1 MRLGYSGT
9 ATTAVLLTLYTVI
22 ADGQALRS
30 HRYHLGT
37 GMQQGSVITEGNTL
51 RISYSVPEIDALGFS
66 DEHGRWFRIGIP
78 GHIPVS
84 VVGNPSLPVW
94 SKLITIPEGSSYEV
108 RITDVK
114 SSRIRPSAR
123 RISGDLYPVQESET
137 KDQQADR
144 PPFRINK
151 EIYSSRRL
159 IPSDTVTI
167 EPLGT
172 ARGKR
177 IAALTVRPVRY
188 DPRSKSLE
196 VITSMEISIIF
207 SGPSLRKTSLSESI
221 LFADDLGKNALN
233 FEEGDLITGYSD
245 KPVRMIILTDTS
257 FRKHLKPYIEWK
269 TQKGFRIEM
278 LYRGADFA
286 GENYTDIKNSI
297 ASVYNSST
305 EENPP
310 PEYLLIVGNVAR
322 IPYYGTGNITDL
334 YYGEFDGGGDY
345 FPEMYIGRLPVAD
358 TSDLKVVI
366 SKLIQYEKY
375 QFADTNKFSSN
386 ALATAG
392 IDDSHYTHMNGQVNY
407 AVNNYLTAANNIK
420 GFNFLYPNAK
430 KDTIIKLINK
440 GLSFIN
446 YTGHGS
452 ATGWLFLNI
461 TTSDVPALMN
471 NNMYPFVIS
480 NACQTSRFST
490 SSFGNAMVLAP
501 GKGAAGYIGCSA
513 DSYWDEDFYWAVGTG
528 PVTVNPGY
536 ETTGLG
542 ALDRL
547 FHTHGE
553 SPSEWYISMGQVI
566 YAGNLAV
573 SGSTTT
579 KKKYYWEI
587 YNLVGDPSIIPVI
600 GTPGTFNI
608 DLPDTL
614 PNNLRSLS
622 LIAEPHSYIAVSHF
636 DTLWDASY
644 VSPSGSVT
652 LDLPGLSEDSC
663 LVVVTGQNKKPI
675 IKTIYFSALSG
686 PFLNLSGKAVG
697 DSLGNGN
704 GLADYNETI
713 FLRLTV
719 GNLGSEAA
727 SGVTATITS
736 TSPHVTIND
745 GTADLGTILPGS
757 EKKVYNDLRF
767 TLSGN
772 ITDKSAA
779 TFDLKLKYGTTEKIF
794 RIDVSIHAP
803 ELEIDHYRL
812 DDTGTGNSN
821 FLADPGENIR
831 LVFTVMNSGSSSTSG
846 EFTLSSPDPE
856 ISIPIPT
863 KNSGIIDAGSI
874 AEIPV
879 DIKVSSLAAEGTT
892 INLTAQLDCDPYL
905 KDKSFRFRVGRFQE
919 TFESSSFRVFP
930 WINVSTVPWTITNGS
945 SWEGIVSAVSG
956 DIGDNTSTTLA
967 IKASYQVQDSIRFY
981 YKVSSESG
989 YDYFL
994 VRING
999 TEVLKKSGEIPWT
1012 RAAAGVSEGINT
1024 IEWVYKKD
1032 GSVSGGSDCAWID
1045 LVDFAGIVPVRY
1057 ITRDVMAVRI
1067 ASPLQSPTM
1076 GIEPVTVKLLSLGP
1090 DTIKGFNLA
1099 YILND
1104 NPPVIQ
1110 HFNDSLIYSGDTVA
1124 VTFIAKADLTAYG
1137 DYDLTVYSFNNN
1149 DDNLLNDTLRTS
1161 LKNKIR
1167 RFYEELRVNEN
1178 NRIMAS
1184 PNPFSDKLYATIYSE
1199 KEVTVSI
1206 SLVSTLGKIII
1217 DRKEYVI
1224 SPGENPITIDGKMLE
1239 PGVYYL
1245 VVEFPGYSRDI
1256 KVVKLNNK

>member
-9 ATTAVLLTLYTVI
+9 AITAVLLVVNTAV

-30 HRYHLGT
+30 HKYHLGT
-37 GMQQGSVITEGNTL
+37 GMQRGSVTAEGNIL
-51 RISYSVPEIDALGFS
+51 RIRYSVSEIEALGFS
-66 DEHGRWFRIGIP
+66 DENGKWFRIGIP

-84 VVGNPSLPVW
+84 EVGNPSLPVW
-94 SKLITIPEGSSYEV
+94 SKLIIIPEGSSYKV
-108 RITDVK
+108 KIVDVK

-123 RISGDLYPVQESET
+123 MIRGDLYPVQESEI
-137 KDQQADR
+137 KDRQAER

-151 EIYSSRRL
+151 EIYSSRRF
-159 IPSDTVTI
+159 IASDTVTI
-167 EPLGT
+167 EPLGI

-177 IAALTVRPVRY
+177 IAAVTVRPVRY
-188 DPRSKSLE
+188 NPRSRSLE
-196 VITSMEISIIF
+196 VITSMEISILF
-207 SGPSLRKTSLSESI
+207 SGGSPGKSSLPQSV
-221 LFADDLGKNALN
+221 LFADDLEKSVLN
-233 FEEGDLITGYSD
+233 YEEGDLITGYSD

-278 LYRGADFA
+278 LYKGAGFA

-310 PEYLLIVGNVAR
+310 PEYLLIVGNTSK

-345 FPEMYIGRLPVAD
+345 FPEMYIGRLPVSD
-358 TSDLKVVI
+358 TNDLKTVV

-392 IDDSHYTHMNGQVNY
+392 IDESHYTHMNGQVNY
-407 AVNNYLTAANNIK
+407 AVNTYLTAANNIK
-420 GFNFLYPNAK
+420 GYNFLYPNAK
-430 KDTIIKLINK
+430 KDTIIKLINN

-461 TTSDVPALMN
+461 TTTDVAALKN

-528 PVTVNPGY
+528 PVTLNPTY

-547 FHTHGE
+547 FHTRGE
-553 SPSEWYISMGQVI
+553 SPSEWYISMGQVN
-566 YAGNLAV
+566 YAGNLSV

-579 KKKYYWEI
+579 RKKYYWEI
-587 YNLVGDPSIIPVI
+587 YNLVGDPSVIPII
-600 GTPGTFNI
+600 GTPGNFNLS
-608 DLPDTL
+608 LPDTL

-644 VSPSGSVT
+644 VSPSGSIT

-663 LVVVTGQNKKPI
+663 LVVVTGQNKKPV
-675 IKTIYFSALSG
+675 IKTIYLSSLSE
-686 PFLNLSGKAVG
+686 PFLNLSSSSVC

-704 GLADYNETI
+704 GLADYNETL
-713 FLRLTV
+713 FLQMTV
-719 GNLGSEAA
+719 SNLGSEAA

-736 TSPHVTIND
+736 TSPYVTINE

-757 EKKVYNDLRF
+757 EKKVYNDFRF
-767 TLSGN
+767 TLSGS
-772 ITDKSAA
+772 IADKSAA
-779 TFDLKLKYGTTEKIF
+779 TFDLMLKYGTTEKLY
-794 RIDVSIHAP
+794 RLDVSINAP
-803 ELEIDHYRL
+803 EVDIDHYIL
-812 DDTGTGNSN
+812 DDTETGNGN
-821 FLADPGENIR
+821 YLADPGENIR
-831 LVFTVMNSGSSSTSG
+831 MVFTVMNSGSSSTSG

-856 ISIPIPT
+856 ISIPVPT
-863 KNSGIIDAGSI
+863 KNSGIIEAGS
-874 AEIPV
+874 ATEIPV
-879 DIKVSSLAAEGTT
+879 DVKVSSLAAEGTT
-892 INLTAQLDCDPYL
+892 INLTAQIDCDPYL
-905 KDKSFRFRVGRFQE
+905 RDKSFRFRIGRFQE
-919 TFESSSFRVFP
+919 TFESSSFRIFP
-930 WINVSTVPWTITNGS
+930 WINVSPVPWTITTGT
-945 SWEGIVSAVSG
+945 SWEGILSAMSG
-956 DIGDNTSTTLA
+956 DIGDNNSTILA
-967 IKASYQVQDSIRFY
+967 IKISYSVQDSIRFY
-981 YKVSSESG
+981 YKVSSEPG
-989 YDYFL
+989 YDHL
-994 VRING
+994 HVRING
-999 TEVLKKSGEIPWT
+999 TEILKKSGEIPWT
-1012 RAAAGVSEGINT
+1012 RAAAAVSEGINI
-1024 IEWVYKKD
+1024 IEWIYKKD
-1032 GSVSGGSDCAWID
+1032 GSISGGSDCAWID
-1045 LVDFAGIVPVRY
+1045 LVDFAGSVPVRY
-1057 ITRDVMAVRI
+1057 ISRDIMAVSI
-1067 ASPLQSPTM
+1067 DSPHQSPTM
-1076 GIEPVTVKLLSLGP
+1076 GIEPVTVRLLSLGP

-1099 YILND
+1099 YILNG
-1104 NPPVIQ
+1104 NQPVIQ
-1110 HFNDSLIYSGDTVA
+1110 HFNDSLIYSGDTVP
-1124 VTFIAKADLTAYG
+1124 VTFTAKADLTAFG

-1149 DDNLLNDTLRTS
+1149 DDNLLNDTLRTT
-1161 LKNKIR
+1161 LNNRIR
-1167 RFYEELRVNEN
+1167 RFNEELRVNEN
-1178 NRIMAS
+1178 NRIVIS
-1184 PNPFSDKLYATIYSE
+1184 PNPFSDKLYATVYSE
-1199 KEVTVSI
+1199 REVMVSI
-1206 SLVSTLGKIII
+1206 SLVSTQGKILI
-1217 DRKEYVI
+1217 DRKEYMI
-1224 SPGENPITIDGKMLE
+1224 SPGENPLTIDGRTLE

-1245 VVEFPGYSRDI
+1245 VVDFPGGYSRDI
-1256 KVVKLNNK
+1256 KVVKLNK

>member
-9 ATTAVLLTLYTVI
+9 ATTAVIFTLFTVV
-22 ADGQALRS
+22 ADGQAIRS
-30 HRYHLGT
+30 HKYHLGT
-37 GMQQGSVITEGNTL
+37 SMQQGSVTTEGNII
-51 RISYSVPEIDALGFS
+51 RIRYSAGEVDAMGFS
-66 DEHGRWFRIGIP
+66 DEQGKWFRISIP

-84 VVGNPSLPVW
+84 EVGNPSLPVL

-108 RITDVK
+108 KITNVK
-114 SSRIRPSAR
+114 SARIRPSAR
-123 RISGDLYPVQESET
+123 RIRGELYPVQESET
-137 KDQQADR
+137 KDRQAER

-167 EPLGT
+167 EPLGI

-188 DPRSKSLE
+188 NPRSKSIE
-196 VITSMEISIIF
+196 VITSMEISIAF
-207 SGPSLRKTSLSESI
+207 SGTSIRKTSFPESL
-221 LFADDLGKNALN
+221 LFAEDFGKSVLN
-233 FEEGDLITGYSD
+233 YEEGDLITGYSD

-278 LYRGADFA
+278 LYRGAEFA
-286 GENYTDIKNSI
+286 GDNYADIKNSI
-297 ASVYNSST
+297 ASIYSSST

-310 PEYLLIVGNVAR
+310 PEYLLIVGSVGK

-345 FPEMYIGRLPVAD
+345 FPEMYIGRLPVSD
-358 TSDLKVVI
+358 TNDLKVVVN
-366 SKLIQYEKY
+366 KLIQYEKY

-407 AVNNYLTAANNIK
+407 AVTNYLTTENKIN
-420 GFNFLYPNAK
+420 GYNFLYPNAK
-430 KDTIIKLINK
+430 KDTIIKLINN

-461 TTSDVPALMN
+461 TTSDVPALTN
-471 NNMYPFVIS
+471 NNMYPFIIS

-528 PVTVNPGY
+528 PITTNPTY

-553 SPSEWYISMGQVI
+553 SPSGWYISMGQVN

-600 GTPGTFNI
+600 GTPGTFNLS
-608 DLPDTL
+608 LPDTL
-614 PNNLRSLS
+614 PNNMKSFS

-644 VSPSGSVT
+644 VSPSGSIT

-675 IKTIYFSALSG
+675 IKTIYFSAVSG
-686 PFLNLSGKAVG
+686 PFLNLSEISVN

-704 GLADYNETI
+704 GLADYNETL
-713 FLRLTV
+713 FLRLNV
-719 GNLGSEAA
+719 SNLGSEAA

-736 TSPHVTIND
+736 TSPFVTIND
-745 GTADLGTILPGS
+745 GTADLGTVLPGS
-757 EKKVYNDLRF
+757 EKKIYNDLRF
-767 TLSGN
+767 TLAGN
-772 ITDKSAA
+772 ITDKSSA
-779 TFDLKLKYGTTEKIF
+779 TFDLKLRYGTTEKVF
-794 RIDVSIHAP
+794 RLDIRINAP
-803 ELEIDHYRL
+803 KLDIDHYFL
-812 DDTGTGNSN
+812 DDTESGNSN
-821 FLADPGENIR
+821 YLADPGENLK
-831 LVFTVMNSGSSSTSG
+831 LVFTVFNEGSSSISG

-856 ISIPIPT
+856 ISIPVPT
-863 KNSGIIDAGSI
+863 KNSGIIDAGSTT
-874 AEIPV
+874 EIPV
-879 DIKVSSLAAEGTT
+879 DVKISSLAAEGTT

-905 KDKSFRFRVGRFQE
+905 KDRSFRFRVGRFQE
-919 TFESSSFRVFP
+919 TFEASSFRIFP
-930 WINVSTVPWTITNGS
+930 WINVSQVPWIITNGS
-945 SWEGIVSAVSG
+945 AWEGILSAMSG
-956 DIGDNTSTTLA
+956 NIGDNASTTLS
-967 IKASYQVQDSIRFY
+967 IKASYEVQDSVRFY
-981 YKVSSESG
+981 YRVSSESG
-989 YDYFL
+989 YDHLY

-1012 RAAAGVSEGINT
+1012 RAAASVNEGINL
-1024 IEWVYKKD
+1024 IEWIYKKD
-1032 GSVSGGSDCAWID
+1032 GSVSAGSDCAWID
-1045 LVDFAGIVPVRY
+1045 LVDFAGTVPVRY
-1057 ITRDVMAVRI
+1057 ITRDVMAVSI
-1067 ASPLQSPTM
+1067 ASPLQSPAM
-1076 GIEPVTVKLLSLGP
+1076 GIEPVTVKLLNLGP

-1104 NPPVIQ
+1104 GPQVIQ
-1110 HFNDSLIYSGDTVA
+1110 HFNDSLIYGGDTVS
-1124 VTFIAKADLTAYG
+1124 VTFTSKADLTAFG

-1149 DDNLLNDTLRTS
+1149 DDNLLNDTLSTS
-1161 LKNKIR
+1161 LQNRVR
-1167 RFYEELRVNEN
+1167 RFNEALRVNEK
-1178 NRIMAS
+1178 NRIVAS
-1184 PNPFSDKLYATIYSE
+1184 PNPFSDKLYVTIFSE
-1199 KEVTVSI
+1199 SEASVRI
-1206 SLVSTLGKIII
+1206 SLVSTPGKIII
-1217 DRKEYVI
+1217 DRKEYMI
-1224 SPGENPITIDGKMLE
+1224 SEGENPLTIDGKMLE

-1245 VVEFPGYSRDI
+1245 VVDFPGYSRDI